1 MKRADY
7 RRQQHNKKER
17 ERELQEKK
25 QHRKETIGYQILL
38 IAILLLAII
47 VVGLIT
53 AWTENPILLMIVW
66 CYIYDILCAR
76 NMYNPKRF
84 KVLFVIPVIEVLLG
98 GLLFILLWLNRNP
111 SFVEF
116 IENYEIGLIIIFLI
130 FSGLLNGVRYYY
142 YCWYMKKKR

>member
-7 RRQQHNKKER
+7 RRQQHNRKKR

-38 IAILLLAII
+38 IVMLFLASI

-66 CYIYDILCAR
+66 CIIYDILCAR
-76 NMYNPKRF
+76 NIYNTKRF
-84 KVLFVIPVIEVLLG
+84 KVLFVIPAIEVLAG
-98 GLLFILLWLNRNP
+98 GLLFFLWGNGSP

-116 IENYEIGLIIIFLI
+116 IENYDIGLIIIILI
-130 FSGLLNGVRYYY
+130 FSGLLNGVSCYYY
-142 YCWYMKKKR
+142 GWLRKKKR